1 VAPSDVKHGPITDT
15 TESSPSRSG
24 ENETSRILLEDKMK
38 KPGAM
43 FLVLAVAIVWPV
55 AMLAETDE
63 GMAKERQLIEQAA
76 RDYIDGWYEGNEER
90 MARALHPDL
99 AKRRISTLPNGR
111 GILETLSADR
121 MVEYTRL
128 GGGTK
133 SHKEGQVN
141 EVIILDILTET
152 ASVKTISPEFIDYIH
167 LARINGQWRIVNVL
181 WEPVQP

>member
-1 VAPSDVKHGPITDT
+1 LSQNRI
-15 TESSPSRSG
+15 
-24 ENETSRILLEDKMK
+24 SRILLEDKMK
-38 KPGAM
+38 RIGVL
-43 FLVLAVAIVWPV
+43 FLVLTIAAVWPV

-63 GMAKERQLIEQAA
+63 GMAAERKLIEQAA
-76 RDYIDGWYEGNEER
+76 RDYIDGWYEGNTER

-99 AKRRISTLPNGR
+99 AKRRISALPNGR

-141 EVIILDILTET
+141 EVIILDVLTET
-152 ASVKTISPEFIDYIH
+152 SGGS
-167 LARINGQWRIVNVL
+167 
-181 WEPVQP
+181 